1 MGKGF
6 TTLICAWVALCASA
20 RAETF
25 TINPLQSILTLSG
38 SVAGNP
44 ASQQPPAGFS
54 TSYSGT
60 IDATLSGMSIQFNSA
75 SAVAAIS
82 GNYSPL
88 VGGGA
93 GTAPGDYGGMFT
105 VSGIFPGT
113 FAIRGLEASLSSGPL
128 SLTGGAF
135 DASQLLF
142 LATTGSVDYRVA
154 ALAMMGTLSVA
165 GNSAMNG
172 PGMGSIAI
180 VGGVNTLTI
189 PIDVTILFT
198 VVTTNDTMFRL
209 RGNLVATA
217 VPEPATWMLL
227 GFGILVC
234 AQQFRRK
241 G

>member
-1 MGKGF
+1 MRKGLAI
-6 TTLICAWVALCASA
+6 LICAWVALAAPA
-20 RAETF
+20 RADIF
-25 TINPLQSILTLSG
+25 TINPLQSILTVSG
-38 SVAGNP
+38 NVAGNP
-44 ASQQPPAGFS
+44 ASQQPPSGFS

-75 SAVAAIS
+75 SAAAAIS

-113 FAIRGLEASLSSGPL
+113 FAIRDLVASLSSGPL

-142 LATTGSVDYRVA
+142 LATSGNVDYRVA

-209 RGNLVATA
+209 RGNIVATA

-241 G
+241 S

>member
-1 MGKGF
+1 
-6 TTLICAWVALCASA
+6 
-20 RAETF
+20 
-25 TINPLQSILTLSG
+25 
-38 SVAGNP
+38 
-44 ASQQPPAGFS
+44 
-54 TSYSGT
+54 
-60 IDATLSGMSIQFNSA
+60 MSIQFNSA

-142 LATTGSVDYRVA
+142 LATTGNVDYRVA

-180 VGGVNTLTI
+180 VNGVNTLTI

-209 RGNLVATA
+209 RGNIVATA
-217 VPEPATWMLL
+217 VPEPATYMLL
-227 GFGILVC
+227 GFGVLLC
-234 AQQFRRK
+234 AQHFRKKR
-241 G
+241 